1 MTFKTYLLLE
11 DLESKL
17 PILLVQY
24 GAAPAIVSFLK
35 TRHPEAYLQMMRK
48 QLHSPVPGSASP
60 WHNEMIR
67 LFRDIAARTDPTM
80 PKAKYITWILQMIKN
95 KSVRMYEDFDKVKE
109 RLSEFDRLKKTPDFN
124 GQYRDIN
131 QYGTYGQLAATIDA
145 NKGLKSKG
153 ELVRSSEMSG
163 ISKISE
169 IVVTSGDIK
178 KYPVEPAELGYGMF
192 EVGASEIFKFNL
204 YLVNTPEAASKLF
217 RETDWC
223 IKDPKWFNQYK
234 DKNFYYITGISKGPR
249 HTSKVPDIE
258 LPLYL
263 ANFGTK
269 QLKDKNDNAIDEYGQ
284 QEYTTIGKYDVY
296 TNPKVVHLLL
306 DFFRPLPAYQA
317 FKKDCIKRNTK
328 SLAGGHYVPAEVEEW
343 CEATFKKILWTE
355 DIGDLL
361 GPGAQVGVPLLK
373 KVDKRQIGILIESI
387 FSMMED
393 WASDKEFLE
402 PPNEFYALLIKDG
415 ADALPEEVRSGVDY
429 DARIIWIEN
438 KRKDQ
443 AWLKVK
449 AKEIADWAS
458 ENLYWTY
465 SS

>member
-1 MTFKTYLLLE
+1 MYTFKTYLLLE
-11 DLESKL
+11 DIESKL
-17 PILLVQY
+17 PILVKQFGKIVTNTSNFPGGAQGMRSRIAPVAAEDAIQY
-24 GAAPAIVSFLK
+24 
-35 TRHPEAYLQMMRK
+35 
-48 QLHSPVPGSASP
+48 
-60 WHNEMIR
+60 
-67 LFRDIAARTDPTM
+67 IAKRADPTY
-80 PKAKYITWILQMIKN
+80 PTAKYITWILQMIKGGSIRGEEDYDKT
-95 KSVRMYEDFDKVKE
+95 KSRLVQFE
-109 RLSEFDRLKKTPDFN
+109 RLKRIPNYIGS
-124 GQYRDIN
+124 RDIN
-131 QYGTYGQLAATIDA
+131 QYKTYGELAHAINA
-145 NKGLKSKG
+145 NLSVKSKG
-153 ELVRSSEMSG
+153 EQIRTAEMAG
-163 ISKISE
+163 VDWIAE
-169 IVVTSGDIK
+169 QGDWT
-178 KYPVEPAELGYGMF
+178 M
-192 EVGASEIFKFNL
+192 

-328 SLAGGHYVPAEVEEW
+328 SLAGGNYVPAEVEEW

-415 ADALPEEVRSGVDY
+415 ADALPEEVRSGANY